1 MMPMGRLRQWGT
13 ARVVAV
19 VLGCLLLLY
28 GANTLYG
35 YYQLSR
41 MHLRPVA
48 PSYFT
53 VLGCP
58 SREMAERRWKIIIT
72 QEVPKVVEVPRE
84 QRFMRPEFG
93 AEETNLPRVH
103 IEEVLK
109 VCPTILTEQH
119 IEKVWV
125 ERREAETLRA
135 RPEYFVVHLRLTPEG
150 RARLWQYART
160 YVARPRA
167 LGEPPTDERILVLV
181 NKQPWAAPIIRAEV
195 ASSWWLLSRAAALQT
210 SDVQIQ
216 PLYDE
221 EIAREIADGFQRARG
236 LSSVHG
242 G

>member
-1 MMPMGRLRQWGT
+1 MRRLGQWGT

-19 VLGCLLLLY
+19 VLGGLLLLY

-41 MHLRPVA
+41 MRLRPIA

-53 VLGCP
+53 VLGFP
-58 SREMAERRWKIIIT
+58 AREMAERRWKIIIT
-72 QEVPKVVEVPRE
+72 QEVPKVVEVRRE
-84 QRFMRPEFG
+84 QRFARPETG
-93 AEETNLPRVH
+93 AEEGDLRRVE
-103 IEEVLK
+103 IEAVLK
-109 VCPTILTEQH
+109 ACPTILTEQH
-119 IEKVWV
+119 VERVWV

-150 RARLWQYART
+150 RARLWRYART

-167 LGEPPTDERILVLV
+167 LGEPPADERILLLV
-181 NKQPWAAPIIRAEV
+181 DKQPWAAPIIRSEV

-216 PLYDE
+216 PIYDE
-221 EIAREIADGFQRARG
+221 EIAREIAEGFQRARN
-236 LSSVHG
+236 LSPVHG
-242 G
+242 GL